1 MRLNSSFVGF
11 VPRSISML
19 ALLGV
24 LAVPVAAEATSG
36 GEEPTTTSG
45 DEGGDVGSGGGAG
58 SGDGT
63 GTGTGGGAGSGDGT
77 PASTGEPA
85 TSGATDDAT
94 AGSTSGATGDVAG
107 PDPDDDSKGCSIGA
121 RDPAPGMLALA
132 LLGLV
137 GLRRR
142 RA

>member
-1 MRLNSSFVGF
+1 MHLTSSLDGF
-11 VPRSISML
+11 VLRSISIL

-24 LAVPVAAEATSG
+24 LTVPVAAEATSG
-36 GEEPTTTSG
+36 GEEPTTTG

-63 GTGTGGGAGSGDGT
+63 GTGGGSGSGDGT
-77 PASTGEPA
+77 ASPPASTGEA
-85 TSGATDDAT
+85 MTDDAT

-121 RDPAPGMLALA
+121 RGTAPGMLALA

-142 RA
+142 RT